1 MFGEDYLTLRL
12 VRLTPSEE
20 WSSQR
25 EGFSFVFSKGG
36 AGKYISGSAVQR
48 LMPGD
53 ILVLNAAT
61 GGKLCTYDKS
71 DFVFKSFSLV
81 FEHLL
86 PLFASNEIGLLH
98 NFTEGFKGARTYPG
112 SSPLAQECAKLLEAV
127 PSQFNLEHRS
137 HLLRVA
143 ASVLSAEFKNV
154 QTLRGGFASAEDN
167 MVRVF
172 EKLSSD
178 ELLNLSVGD
187 LAVRFNCSRRHL
199 NRLFHD
205 RFGVSVATLRM
216 EMRLLKAASLLRD
229 PEAKVI
235 HVAEQCGFN
244 HLGLFNTC
252 FKRRYGNSPGQWR
265 KLMVKE
271 HVPMSSGIGVPR
283 VCPLQAN
290 GICSWGAQSQSGNLV
305 GMPKVVPCEEG
316 PARVPVPENRIA
328 ADSMPATGHRLKPGL
343 RP

>member
-20 WSSQR
+20 WSSQG

-36 AGKYISGSAVQR
+36 AGKYVAGTVVQR

-61 GGKLCTYDKS
+61 GGKLCALDKS

-98 NFTEGFKGARTYPG
+98 NFTETFKGAKTYPG

-127 PSQFNLEHRS
+127 PAQFNLEHRS

-143 ASVLSAEFKNV
+143 ASVLSVEFKNV

-187 LAVRFNCSRRHL
+187 LAARFSCSRRHL

-235 HVAEQCGFN
+235 HVAERCGFN

-252 FKRRYGNSPGQWR
+252 FKRRYGSSPGQWR

-271 HVPMSSGIGVPR
+271 NVPMSSGIGVPR

-290 GICSWGAQSQSGNLV
+290 GICTWGEQSQTAGLASMGSVARASGD
-305 GMPKVVPCEEG
+305 
-316 PARVPVPENRIA
+316 A
-328 ADSMPATGHRLKPGL
+328 ACISGSETRTSADILPTGDRKIKAGL

>member
-20 WSSQR
+20 WSSQG
-25 EGFSFVFSKGG
+25 EGFSFIFTKGG
-36 AGKYISGSAVQR
+36 VGKYVSGTVVHR

-61 GGKLCTYDKS
+61 SGKLCAFEKNDL
-71 DFVFKSFSLV
+71 VFKSFSLV

-98 NFTEGFKGARTYPG
+98 NFCESFKGAKTYPG
-112 SSPLAQECAKLLEAV
+112 SSPLAQECARLLESV

-143 ASVLSAEFKNV
+143 ASVLSLEFKSV
-154 QTLRGGFASAEDN
+154 QTLRGGFATAEDN

-172 EKLSSD
+172 EKLSSN

-187 LAVRFNCSRRHL
+187 LAARFSCSRRHL

-229 PEAKVI
+229 PAAKVI
-235 HVAEQCGFN
+235 NVAEQCGFN

-252 FKRRYGNSPGQWR
+252 FKRRYGSSPGQWR
-265 KLMVKE
+265 KLMVKT
-271 HVPMSSGIGVPR
+271 HTPMSSGIGLPR

-290 GICSWGAQSQSGNLV
+290 GICTWGGHAQSPASAGKPSAKLRAASDSGRVAAGGSDSASVEYNN
-305 GMPKVVPCEEG
+305 PKP
-316 PARVPVPENRIA
+316 
-328 ADSMPATGHRLKPGL
+328 DTWT
-343 RP
+343 